1 MQQPTLTVEQY
12 MTKDPVI
19 IDGGLNLVDTYTRMF
34 QYDVR
39 HLPVY
44 SGGHLVGIISD
55 RDIGHTLAT
64 RMLDPQKTTVES
76 ICTPNPYVVAPEAPL
91 DQVVQ
96 TMCENKL
103 GAALVMRE
111 GKLLGI
117 FTVIDA
123 QQCLLAQLRRAA

>member
-1 MQQPTLTVEQY
+1 MQSPAPTVSQY

-64 RMLDPQKTTVES
+64 QMLDAQKTTVES
-76 ICTPNPYVVAPEAPL
+76 ICTPNPYAVDPDAPL

-96 TMCENKL
+96 TMCDNKL

-111 GKLLGI
+111 GKMLGI

-123 QQCLLAQLRRAA
+123 QHALLALLRRAT

>member
-1 MQQPTLTVEQY
+1 MQQPTLTVGQF
-12 MTKDPVI
+12 MTKDPVV

-34 QYDVR
+34 QHEVR

-55 RDIGHTLAT
+55 RDIGHTMAT
-64 RMLDPQKTTVES
+64 TMVDAQKTTVES
-76 ICTPNPYVVAPEAPL
+76 VCTPNPFVCDPDSPL

-123 QQCLLAQLRRAA
+123 QHALLAVLRRPG

>member
-1 MQQPTLTVEQY
+1 MHQPPLTVAQF
-12 MTKDPVI
+12 MTKDPVV

-34 QYDVR
+34 QHDVR

-64 RMLDPQKTTVES
+64 RMLDAQKTTVES
-76 ICTPNPYVVAPEAPL
+76 ICTPNPYVVDPDAPL

-123 QQCLLAQLRRAA
+123 QHALLAQLRRAA

>member
-1 MQQPTLTVEQY
+1 MQQQTLTVAQY
-12 MTKDPVI
+12 MTKDPVV

-34 QYDVR
+34 QYDFR

-64 RMLDPQKTTVES
+64 QMLDPQKTTVES
-76 ICTPNPYVVAPEAPL
+76 ICTPNPYVVDPDAPL

-111 GKLLGI
+111 GKMLGI

-123 QQCLLAQLRRAA
+123 QHALLAQLRRAA